1 MMKNK
6 ILKTFAAIFAVMCL
20 SVPCVVAS
28 AGSSVVNNASDET
41 IVNGI
46 DDAYWLNFGSVK
58 GTDGN
63 VVFDDTVSS
72 SGRII
77 ASTKI
82 QDFSDCKIEDVFNA
96 SYSLIINDIPED
108 ENNRFSLVYG
118 LSDFESKLGS
128 AGTTEVYF
136 VKENSALKLG
146 VKRIPL
152 TDGEDVVDV
161 LPATAFSGIT
171 FGQKLTLK
179 VSLDA
184 NSILKVEAGAAGVG
198 LSTVLDESNV
208 LNFNHSLNGYTGIAQ
223 NGKCSAKVMSVNIK
237 SHRYYNAETPLE
249 ITENFDNGYYN
260 RNAFFTRSQ
269 MNDAG
274 GYAGSCYVE
283 NGALKFDVL
292 SSFISTV
299 YRYSNF
305 ELTFDLTDVQREPVY
320 DQNGNVLKPAAGK
333 NSWLGISFGVEES
346 KGTFDNHARGNMLCT
361 MQVSENA
368 LRMYKNLSVQS
379 INGQNLFVYPSAYK
393 TDKMD
398 ILNPEND
405 GVIYNYKVTMIDG
418 VFTIMYKTSEDENF
432 PSVPLISVDLG
443 YTPIGSVAIISY
455 LYTGYTIDNIRILN
469 KDIKPEDV
477 TITYEKNGLKNTED
491 FKYTDTWNDKDLISN
506 KPSEAPS
513 GGCGGSVMGITTLI
527 PALVAV
533 ALIAKRRKNDE

>member
-6 ILKTFAAIFAVMCL
+6 LLKTFAAIFAVMCL

-28 AGSSVVNNASDET
+28 AGSSVVNVASDESV
-41 IVNGI
+41 INGI

-58 GTDGN
+58 GNNGN

-82 QDFSDCKIEDVFNA
+82 QDFSDCGIEDIFDA
-96 SYSLIINDIPED
+96 SYSLIINDIPD
-108 ENNRFSLVYG
+108 GDNNRFSLVYG
-118 LSDFESKLGS
+118 LDDFESKLGS

-146 VKRIPL
+146 VKRFAL
-152 TDGEDVVDV
+152 TDGAEVNV
-161 LPATAFSGIT
+161 LQPTVFSGLT
-171 FGQKLTLK
+171 FGEEITLK

-184 NSILKVEAGAAGVG
+184 DSLLKVEAGAAGES
-198 LSTVLDESNV
+198 LATVLDESNV
-208 LNFNHSLNGYTGIAQ
+208 LNFAHSLSGYTGIAQ
-223 NGKCSAKVMSVNIK
+223 SGKCSAKVTSVNIK
-237 SHRYYNAETPLE
+237 AHRYYNAETPLE
-249 ITENFDNGYYN
+249 ITENFDNGHYN

-269 MNDAG
+269 MDDAG

-320 DQNGNVLKPAAGK
+320 DQNGNVLKPAAGQ
-333 NSWLGISFGVEES
+333 NSWFGISFGVEEN
-346 KGTFDNHARGNMLCT
+346 KGTFDNHARGNLLFT
-361 MQVSENA
+361 MQVSENSM
-368 LRMYKNLSVQS
+368 RMFKNLQVQDL
-379 INGQNLFVYPSAYK
+379 NGQSLVFYPSAYK
-393 TDKMD
+393 TDKMN

-418 VFTIMYKTSEDENF
+418 VFTVMYKTSEDESF
-432 PSVPLISVDLG
+432 PSVPLITTDLG
-443 YTPIGSVAIISY
+443 YTPLGSVAIISY

-469 KDIKPEDV
+469 KDIKPEAV
-477 TITYEKNGLKNTED
+477 TITYEENGLKNTED
-491 FKYTDTWNDKDLISN
+491 FKYTDKWDDKDLISN
-506 KPSEAPS
+506 KPSQVPS
-513 GGCGGSVMGITTLI
+513 SGCGGSVMGITTLI
-527 PALVAV
+527 PALIAT